1 MLTVT
6 LTLDDID
13 YAALAERMLAMKSD
27 DIEKTEK
34 KTLGKKIGLLFMKAA
49 GFLAPKT
56 AKLFGG
62 KIDQKIVIWV
72 VGKFKAKIINEINK
86 CFAEQKFSVTLK
98 DISVK

>member
-13 YAALAERMLAMKSD
+13 YPALAEQLVPMGLDAL
-27 DIEKTEK
+27 EKTEK

-49 GFLAPKT
+49 GFLALKT

-62 KIDQKIVIWV
+62 KIDQKIVIWAA
-72 VGKFKAKIINEINK
+72 GKFKAKIINEINK
-86 CFAEQKFSVTLK
+86 CIAEQKLSVTLK

>member
-13 YAALAERMLAMKSD
+13 YAALAERVMVMKSD
-27 DIEKTEK
+27 DIEKKEK
-34 KTLGKKIGLLFMKAA
+34 KTSGEKLAFLFMKPA
-49 GFLAPKT
+49 GFLVSKT

-62 KIDQKIVIWV
+62 KIDQKIVIWTA
-72 VGKFKAKIINEINK
+72 GKFKAKIINEINK
-86 CFAEQKFSVTLK
+86 CIAEQKLSVTLK